1 MDSFTG
7 LKALRKTIELVLQKL
22 NMYQDKM
29 NEISREELLEIMG
42 NNDLDLSWIASQESV
57 SNVDAKVEE
66 LKGLIVDAIEKV
78 DTAIA
83 LCETN
88 TSKIDELNDLIIQIG
103 SKDDPSFGGYHVAAV
118 GVLANNWN
126 YTLDEDNMIVT
137 LTSYKGTDGNVVVY
151 DKFELDGLYYKTKL
165 TASDIVAGKS
175 VESILFHNKIINN
188 ITSVAGMFKD
198 CSSLETVDFGNSWV
212 GKTFTNMDYM
222 FKGCWNLTTINNM
235 IDTSQVTSMKYTFY
249 ESKKCPST
257 MDVSKVIDA
266 SYCFYGYKGYN
277 TDYMW
282 LNFERVEIFD
292 HAFANSKNPGF
303 PERAVNVK
311 NLNYAFNGCTIND
324 VNRSIVFSTEAKPTS
339 LKFAFANITGI
350 RYNGSPIELCI
361 RQLNLTEAES
371 IAYLF
376 AGCSTLK
383 SKLYNSRWVGPIP
396 DNCDRTGVFDNSCIT
411 SLLFNNIVI

>member
-1 MDSFTG
+1 MDKFKG

-57 SNVDAKVEE
+57 DE
-66 LKGLIVDAIEKV
+66 LKGLITDAIKKVDA
-78 DTAIA
+78 AIA
-83 LCETN
+83 VGEEN
-88 TSKIDELNDLIIQIG
+88 ASGIDKLNDLIIQIG

-137 LTSYKGTDGNVVVY
+137 LTSYKGTDRNVVVY

-165 TASDIVAGKS
+165 TASNIVAGKP

-188 ITSVAGMFKD
+188 ITSVAGMFQG

-222 FKGCWNLTTINNM
+222 FKGCRNLTTINNM

-266 SYCFYGYKGYN
+266 SYCFYGYKGYS

-292 HAFANSKNPGF
+292 HAFANSKNPGL

-311 NLNYAFNGCTIND
+311 NLDYAFNGCTMDSVSN
-324 VNRSIVFSTEAKPTS
+324 SIAFSTEAKPTS
-339 LKFAFANITGI
+339 LKFAFANITGT
-350 RYNGSPIELCI
+350 RHNGSSI
-361 RQLNLTEAES
+361 RLEISDLNLTEAES

-376 AGCSTLK
+376 AGCSNFE
-383 SKLYNSRWVGPIP
+383 SKLYNFGWVGPIP

-411 SLLFNNIVI
+411 SLILNNVSI